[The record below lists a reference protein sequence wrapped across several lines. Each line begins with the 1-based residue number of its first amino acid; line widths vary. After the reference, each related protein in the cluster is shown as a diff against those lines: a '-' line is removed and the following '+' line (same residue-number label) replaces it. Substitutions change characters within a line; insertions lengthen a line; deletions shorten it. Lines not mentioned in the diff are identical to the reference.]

1 MIAWKETEKEG
12 VARVI
17 ENLECVMWNYMD
29 QQNRR
34 TTERVIEESIIMNDT
49 ELEQCSY
56 CHKSRVFFGFPFF
69 NRVLI
74 ISICIV
80 AVAVV

>member
-1 MIAWKETEKEG
+1 M
-12 VARVI
+12 I
-17 ENLECVMWNYMD
+17 ENLECVMWKYMD

-56 CHKSRVFFGFPFF
+56 CHKSRVFLVFHF
-69 NRVLI
+69 
-74 ISICIV
+74 SIEY
-80 AVAVV
+80 